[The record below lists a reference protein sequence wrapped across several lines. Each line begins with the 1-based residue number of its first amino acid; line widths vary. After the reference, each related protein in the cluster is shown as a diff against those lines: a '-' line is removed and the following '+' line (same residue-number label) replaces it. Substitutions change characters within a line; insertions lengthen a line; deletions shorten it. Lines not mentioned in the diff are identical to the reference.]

1 MGKTLKCEE
10 IKCTIHYFLIFNK
23 LIAQLD
29 KCEYNVYN
37 FNVFSFNVTR
47 LKIAR
52 TRAFSV
58 VR

>member
-29 KCEYNVYN
+29 KYNVYD

-52 TRAFSV
+52 TRTFSV